1 MTLPFYHLIIR
12 LRKLRGLS
20 QSAAADL
27 LVVDRTGLSHIEHGH
42 REPGLSLIIRMSTVY
57 DVHPFELIIPLIA
70 KEDADN
76 NPYLSSYKKNS
87 M

>member
-1 MTLPFYHLIIR
+1 MIQPFYHLIIR

-20 QSAAADL
+20 QSVAADL
-27 LVVDRTGLSHIEHGH
+27 LMIDRTGLSHIEHGH

-57 DVHPFELIIPLIA
+57 GVHPFELIIPLIPE
-70 KEDADN
+70 EDARD